1 MYASRVTPVQRMRG
15 NGSQSSNGSVG
26 RRHSSNPATI
36 STTCMSPTK
45 ASAVSRSTSLSGLDA
60 VASTLRSRRSRNG
73 VGGRLHTNINKD
85 GDYQVLRS
93 KVEQERTRVHEAR
106 VDLASKLDEMGEH
119 HVRRKEYDNAM
130 DAFTEALREKRSVFW
145 NIGNCNVKNLPR
157 SNNNGTN
164 QNNDPNSDQASSFS
178 SSLLSGISN
187 GNGSGQGN
195 ATHDTS
201 NGEGGYESQNNDNSS
216 YLEHVRVHD
225 ATIDALVHTLRNIG
239 NVHSL
244 RGEQDEAMRYFT
256 EVTTLR
262 AQKLSSEYETACQ
275 DADDASVETRSFLSG
290 LGGGNSAFSAG
301 TGHSTNSRTVITDTA
316 STSNHGT
323 ASGGTNVTAN
333 TNTTTTTGGDENS
346 ALMSEIN
353 EDVRALDDLFRSI
366 SFRQGAG
373 NNGAIGTP
381 KSSASAA
388 EKRKSKSSSR
398 RSKKHKRGRIAH
410 MTVDTSSDELFH
422 RDSPDPNSSQPCTPG
437 TPSNTHSC
445 PTSPISSSNHSGGK
459 SGEDLFLS
467 AFTMGQ
473 TESNA
478 STLAMEKYRGAMDY
492 YFHQDHSKFRQ
503 HQEKMNSFA
512 LRIDLQ
518 LTNSKNSDS
527 MDVSETKAD
536 LVLALDIYKHV
547 LQAYREISESSSGKK
562 SNDMQTTVP
571 LSSSSCSSSQKQQS
585 MLSICSSESSSSLS
599 LSSSTSSTSFRR
611 KSKRERRQELAA
623 HIASVL
629 ICTGSV
635 YYRLGNRNEELEAY
649 KKAKNVYCK
658 AFGENHVF
666 VAGTR
671 KNIGMVLA
679 ERGQYDLAQRQFEKA
694 MSIYVQQNKA
704 RQQPRQND
712 DGELEVCWKN
722 ELQNANMNRD
732 VASVISCIGNVKN
745 RVGELDA
752 ALTKYLQALQIYR
765 SLYEL
770 KHEDNNMNKKRNP
783 DVESLRDVTSTL
795 KVIGM
800 VHAKRGDLDTAM
812 QFFQESMA
820 LLRRHEVETPIK
832 SDSSALVVDDET
844 ATTATND
851 TVSEANRLVI
861 RETKASVLTRI
872 ASIHLKKGELDEAMA
887 SYREAYDLTVQNR
900 GNTTNHPEIA
910 GILHYIGGIF
920 HKRGEYDE
928 AMACYQESIRIYHS
942 TLGSDHPTVAGTLV
956 MVGSI
961 HYKRRHLDS
970 AMMFYREALR
980 LNRDAYGMHH
990 PDVAPILKSIG
1001 TILTKKG
1008 EYHEAYDLFRDVLSV
1023 KVTVH
1028 GTDHPE
1034 VASAYKSLGNVHYKL
1049 GELGDAERQYRHALS
1064 IYRRCR
1070 GDDHADTLSAK
1081 TTIEHLRYWMRERDQ
1096 QQDQRRQQTSTRH
1109 PSGSGA
1115 TDERS
1120 C

>member
-1 MYASRVTPVQRMRG
+1 
-15 NGSQSSNGSVG
+15 
-26 RRHSSNPATI
+26 
-36 STTCMSPTK
+36 MSPSK
-45 ASAVSRSTSLSGLDA
+45 ASAVSRSTSLSGLD
-60 VASTLRSRRSRNG
+60 TLPSSFRARRNRQ
-73 VGGRLHTNINKD
+73 VGGIHTNVNKD
-85 GDYQVLRS
+85 GDYHVLRS
-93 KVEQERTRVHEAR
+93 NVERERTRVHEAR
-106 VDLASKLDEMGEH
+106 VDLASRLDEMGEH
-119 HVRRKEYDNAM
+119 HVRRKEYDSAM

-145 NIGNCNVKNLPR
+145 NIGNCDVRNLPSSPR
-157 SNNNGTN
+157 KSNGS
-164 QNNDPNSDQASSFS
+164 QNNDPNSDQASAFS

-187 GNGSGQGN
+187 PT
-195 ATHDTS
+195 AYDTS
-201 NGEGGYESQNNDNSS
+201 SDEVNESGDAS
-216 YLEHVRVHD
+216 YREHVRVHD

-301 TGHSTNSRTVITDTA
+301 TGHTGAKSISATSATKSSTKA
-316 STSNHGT
+316 
-323 ASGGTNVTAN
+323 
-333 TNTTTTTGGDENS
+333 TTPTTGGDENS
-346 ALMSEIN
+346 VLMSEIN

-366 SFRQGAG
+366 SFRQGAATSG
-373 NNGAIGTP
+373 GMGSH
-381 KSSASAA
+381 KSSPSAA

-398 RSKKHKRGRIAH
+398 KSKKHKRGRSGGAPIA
-410 MTVDTSSDELFH
+410 VDSSSDAAFQ
-422 RDSPDPNSSQPCTPG
+422 RNSSDPNSTQERTKTAASKTRA
-437 TPSNTHSC
+437 S
-445 PTSPISSSNHSGGK
+445 PTSPNSSGK
-459 SGEDLFLS
+459 DLFLS
-467 AFTMGQ
+467 AFAQGSPDSSAATV
-473 TESNA
+473 A
-478 STLAMEKYRGAMDY
+478 IEKYRGVLEYLLHED
-492 YFHQDHSKFRQ
+492 QSLVRQ
-503 HQEKMNSFA
+503 HQEKMNSFS

-518 LTNSKNSDS
+518 LTNSKNSEP
-527 MDVSETKAD
+527 MDPAEVKAD
-536 LVLALDIYKHV
+536 LALALDIYNHV
-547 LQAYREISESSSGKK
+547 LQAYQELSAIVSGSK
-562 SNDMQTTVP
+562 SNDLQMQTSLP
-571 LSSSSCSSSQKQQS
+571 LSSSSSSSEQKQQS
-585 MLSICSSESSSSLS
+585 MLSISSSESSSSLS
-599 LSSSTSSTSFRR
+599 LSSSTSSTSFRN
-611 KSKRERRQELAA
+611 KSRRERRQEVAA
-623 HIASVL
+623 HMASIL

-635 YYRLGNRNEELEAY
+635 YYRLGNRNLELEAY
-649 KKAKNVYCK
+649 KKAKYVYCK

-679 ERGQYDLAQRQFEKA
+679 ERGQYDLAQHQFEKA

-704 RQQPRQND
+704 QQKQHENIKD
-712 DGELEVCWKN
+712 EAVDGLKN

-752 ALTKYLQALQIYR
+752 ALTKYLQALQIYKT
-765 SLYEL
+765 LYEL
-770 KHEDNNMNKKRNP
+770 KDGDDKKENP
-783 DVESLRDVTSTL
+783 NAEALRDVTSTL

-812 QFFQESMA
+812 QFFQESMD
-820 LLRRHEVETPIK
+820 LLRKHEGETDTK
-832 SDSSALVVDDET
+832 QDTDDET
-844 ATTATND
+844 ATTSTND
-851 TVSEANRLVI
+851 SAQDPNRLVI
-861 RETKASVLTRI
+861 QETKASVLTRI

-887 SYREAYDLTVQNR
+887 SYREAYDLTVQIR

-928 AMACYQESIRIYHS
+928 AMACYQESIRIYHA

-1070 GDDHADTLSAK
+1070 GDDHPDTVSAK

-1096 QQDQRRQQTSTRH
+1096 QRSSEQQQDQRRPQSSPRH
-1109 PSGSGA
+1109 ASRSGA
-1115 TDERS
+1115 NEERS

>member
-1 MYASRVTPVQRMRG
+1 MYTSRVTPVQRMRG
-15 NGSQSSNGSVG
+15 NGSQSSSGSVG
-26 RRHSSNPATI
+26 RRHSSNSATI

-45 ASAVSRSTSLSGLDA
+45 ASTVSKSTSLSGLDA
-60 VASTLRSRRSRNG
+60 VASTLRSRRR
-73 VGGRLHTNINKD
+73 GGRLNTNINKD

-93 KVEQERTRVHEAR
+93 SVEQERTRVHEAR
-106 VDLASKLDEMGEH
+106 VDLAAKLDEMGEH

-145 NIGNCNVKNLPR
+145 NIGNCNVRNLPR
-157 SNNNGTN
+157 CNNNGTN

-195 ATHDTS
+195 ATRDTS
-201 NGEGGYESQNNDNSS
+201 SGEGSSESQNNDSAS

-301 TGHSTNSRTVITDTA
+301 TGHSTNSHTVIPDTA
-316 STSNHGT
+316 STSNHGN
-323 ASGGTNVTAN
+323 ASVGNNVPTN

-373 NNGAIGTP
+373 NNVTIGTP

-398 RSKKHKRGRIAH
+398 RSKKHKRGRSAN
-410 MTVDTSSDELFH
+410 MTVDTTSDELFF
-422 RDSPDPNSSQPCTPG
+422 RDAQDPNSSQPCATG
-437 TPSNTHSC
+437 TPSNTHAS
-445 PTSPISSSNHSGGK
+445 PTSPVSSSNHSGGK
-459 SGEDLFLS
+459 SGEDLFFS
-467 AFTMGQ
+467 AFMMGQ

-478 STLAMEKYRGAMDY
+478 STLAMEKYRGAMEY
-492 YFHQDHSKFRQ
+492 YVHQDHSKFRQ

-527 MDVSETKAD
+527 MDASETKAD

-562 SNDMQTTVP
+562 TDDIQLQTTVP

-585 MLSICSSESSSSLS
+585 MLSICSTESSSSLS

-694 MSIYVQQNKA
+694 MSIYVQQDKA

-722 ELQNANMNRD
+722 ELENANMNRD

-770 KHEDNNMNKKRNP
+770 KHEDKNMNQKRNP

-812 QFFQESMA
+812 QFFQESMT
-820 LLRRHEVETPIK
+820 LLRRHELETTIK
-832 SDSSALVVDDET
+832 SDSPALVVDDET

-861 RETKASVLTRI
+861 LETKASVLTRI

-920 HKRGEYDE
+920 HKRG
-928 AMACYQESIRIYHS
+928 
-942 TLGSDHPTVAGTLV
+942 
-956 MVGSI
+956 
-961 HYKRRHLDS
+961 
-970 AMMFYREALR
+970 
-980 LNRDAYGMHH
+980 
-990 PDVAPILKSIG
+990 
-1001 TILTKKG
+1001 
-1008 EYHEAYDLFRDVLSV
+1008 
-1023 KVTVH
+1023 
-1028 GTDHPE
+1028 
-1034 VASAYKSLGNVHYKL
+1034 
-1049 GELGDAERQYRHALS
+1049 
-1064 IYRRCR
+1064 
-1070 GDDHADTLSAK
+1070 
-1081 TTIEHLRYWMRERDQ
+1081 
-1096 QQDQRRQQTSTRH
+1096 
-1109 PSGSGA
+1109 
-1115 TDERS
+1115 
-1120 C
+1120 

>member
-15 NGSQSSNGSVG
+15 NGSQSSSGSVG
-26 RRHSSNPATI
+26 RRHSSNSATI
-36 STTCMSPTK
+36 STACMSPTK
-45 ASAVSRSTSLSGLDA
+45 ASAASRSTSLSGLDA
-60 VASTLRSRRSRNG
+60 VASSFRSRRSRNG
-73 VGGRLHTNINKD
+73 VGGRLLTNINKD

-93 KVEQERTRVHEAR
+93 KVESERNRVHEAR

-145 NIGNCNVKNLPR
+145 NIGNCDVRNLPR
-157 SNNNGTN
+157 CNNNGTN

-187 GNGSGQGN
+187 GNGSGPGN
-195 ATHDTS
+195 TTQDTS
-201 NGEGGYESQNNDNSS
+201 YGEESTESQNDDNSS
-216 YLEHVRVHD
+216 YREHVRVHD

-301 TGHSTNSRTVITDTA
+301 TGHSINSRTVVTDTT
-316 STSNHGT
+316 STSNPGT
-323 ASGGTNVTAN
+323 ASGVTTPMTTA
-333 TNTTTTTGGDENS
+333 NTTTTTGGDENS

-373 NNGAIGTP
+373 NNGAMGTP
-381 KSSASAA
+381 KSPSSAA

-398 RSKKHKRGRIAH
+398 RSKKHKRGRIAGSAH
-410 MTVDTSSDELFH
+410 MSVDTASNELFH
-422 RDSPDPNSSQPCTPG
+422 RDASDPNSSQACTPG
-437 TPSNTHSC
+437 SPSNTHSS
-445 PTSPISSSNHSGGK
+445 PASPISSRKHASGK
-459 SGEDLFLS
+459 SGEDLFLA

-492 YFHQDHSKFRQ
+492 YFHQDHSNFRQ

-518 LTNSKNSDS
+518 LSNSKNSDS
-527 MDVSETKAD
+527 MDASETKAD

-562 SNDMQTTVP
+562 NNDIQFQTTVP
-571 LSSSSCSSSQKQQS
+571 LSSSSCSSSQKQQP
-585 MLSICSSESSSSLS
+585 MLSICSTESSSSLS
-599 LSSSTSSTSFRR
+599 MTSSTSSTSFRR

-679 ERGQYDLAQRQFEKA
+679 ERGQYDLAQHQFEKA

-704 RQQPRQND
+704 RQQSHENAD
-712 DGELEVCWKN
+712 SESGGCWKN

-752 ALTKYLQALQIYR
+752 ALTKYLQALHIYK

-770 KHEDNNMNKKRNP
+770 KHEDNNMNKQRNP

-812 QFFQESMA
+812 QFFQESMT
-820 LLRRHEVETPIK
+820 LLRRHEGETLIK
-832 SDSSALVVDDET
+832 SDSPALVVDDET
-844 ATTATND
+844 ATTASND

-920 HKRGEYDE
+920 HKRG
-928 AMACYQESIRIYHS
+928 
-942 TLGSDHPTVAGTLV
+942 
-956 MVGSI
+956 
-961 HYKRRHLDS
+961 
-970 AMMFYREALR
+970 
-980 LNRDAYGMHH
+980 
-990 PDVAPILKSIG
+990 
-1001 TILTKKG
+1001 
-1008 EYHEAYDLFRDVLSV
+1008 
-1023 KVTVH
+1023 
-1028 GTDHPE
+1028 
-1034 VASAYKSLGNVHYKL
+1034 
-1049 GELGDAERQYRHALS
+1049 
-1064 IYRRCR
+1064 
-1070 GDDHADTLSAK
+1070 
-1081 TTIEHLRYWMRERDQ
+1081 
-1096 QQDQRRQQTSTRH
+1096 
-1109 PSGSGA
+1109 
-1115 TDERS
+1115 
-1120 C
+1120 